1 MNTIGLEENLAKIF
15 NIDVI
20 NQIKYIEGIIWSKWN
35 KYENNE
41 IIINFIKEK
50 LRDKYI
56 IRNYT
61 FLRYKYNINNPKM
74 LLIEIDLI
82 IDRNIKLLL
91 ISNGNYN
98 EVIIAKYIEM
108 ININNNDDKN
118 DTNEKILNLEIEYNL
133 LYKIL
138 KEY

>member
-20 NQIKYIEGIIWSKWN
+20 NQIKYIEGITWSKWN